1 MRVAVIAVS
10 DRQSDKLRKTTRA
23 VLGELS
29 SLGHEGELFSA
40 ADTRV
45 SYFDY
50 VIVVSEPAGM
60 GKSLG
65 SQVKDRLAS
74 GGNLQ
79 GKRSMALLLKSGLM
93 PHKALSLLMSIM
105 ESQGMVV
112 TMGELASSDAK
123 AVAAVHDA
131 PIVRG

>member
-10 DRQSDKLRKTTRA
+10 DRQSDRLRKTARSI
-23 VLGELS
+23 LGELA
-29 SLGHEGELFSA
+29 SLGHEGELFSQ

-50 VIVVSEPAGM
+50 IIVCSEPAGL

-65 SQVKDRLAS
+65 PRLKDRLTS

-79 GKRSMALLLKSGLM
+79 GRRSMALLLKSGLM
-93 PHKALSLLMSIM
+93 PRRALTLLMATM
-105 ESQGMVV
+105 EGQGMVV
-112 TMGELASSDAK
+112 TMGELAASEAE
-123 AVAAVHDA
+123 AVAAVREA

>member
-10 DRQSDKLRKTTRA
+10 DRQSDRLRKTARA
-23 VLGELS
+23 VLGALA
-29 SLGHEGELFSA
+29 SLGHEGELFSQ

-50 VIVVSEPAGM
+50 IIVCSEPSGM
-60 GKSLG
+60 GRSLG
-65 SQVKDRLAS
+65 PKLKERLAS

-79 GKRSMALLLKSGLM
+79 GKRSMALLLKAGLM
-93 PHKALSLLMSIM
+93 PHRALTLLMATM

-112 TMGELASSDAK
+112 TMGELAVSEAE
-123 AVAAVHDA
+123 AVAAIREA